1 MHYVDFHNSG
11 NTKPQSGSVYIE
23 PNKPEPTISMKTD
36 RISLFILAVEI
47 VLITALHS
55 AKRNEAEPA
64 PQLVKGKTIQYSPT
78 YSSFSVIGL
87 KR

>member
-1 MHYVDFHNSG
+1 
-11 NTKPQSGSVYIE
+11 
-23 PNKPEPTISMKTD
+23 MKTD

-55 AKRNEAEPA
+55 AKRNEVEP
-64 PQLVKGKTIQYSPT
+64 PSKLVKATTVQYTPT
-78 YSSFSVIGL
+78 YTSFSVIGL

>member
-1 MHYVDFHNSG
+1 
-11 NTKPQSGSVYIE
+11 
-23 PNKPEPTISMKTD
+23 MKTD

-55 AKRNEAEPA
+55 AKNEKAESA
-64 PQLVKGKTIQYSPT
+64 PQLVKSRTTQYTPT
-78 YSSFSVIGL
+78 YTSFSLIGL

>member
-1 MHYVDFHNSG
+1 
-11 NTKPQSGSVYIE
+11 
-23 PNKPEPTISMKTD
+23 MKTD

-55 AKRNEAEPA
+55 AKNEKAEPA
-64 PQLVKGKTIQYSPT
+64 PQLVKSRTTQYTPT
-78 YSSFSVIGL
+78 YTSFSLIGL

>member
-1 MHYVDFHNSG
+1 
-11 NTKPQSGSVYIE
+11 
-23 PNKPEPTISMKTD
+23 MKTD

-55 AKRNEAEPA
+55 AKRNEAGTE
-64 PQLVKGKTIQYSPT
+64 PQLVKTKTIQYTPT
-78 YSSFSVIGL
+78 YSSFSIIGL

>member
-1 MHYVDFHNSG
+1 
-11 NTKPQSGSVYIE
+11 
-23 PNKPEPTISMKTD
+23 MKTD

-55 AKRNEAEPA
+55 AKNDKAEQT
-64 PQLVKGKTIQYSPT
+64 PQLVRSKTNHYSPT
-78 YSSFSVIGL
+78 YSSFSLIGL

>member
-1 MHYVDFHNSG
+1 
-11 NTKPQSGSVYIE
+11 
-23 PNKPEPTISMKTD
+23 MKTD

-55 AKRNEAEPA
+55 VKRSEEETAS
-64 PQLVKGKTIQYSPT
+64 QLVKSKTTQFTPT
-78 YSSFSVIGL
+78 YTSFSLIGL

>member
-1 MHYVDFHNSG
+1 
-11 NTKPQSGSVYIE
+11 
-23 PNKPEPTISMKTD
+23 MKTD

-55 AKRNEAEPA
+55 AKYDKAEQT
-64 PQLVKGKTIQYSPT
+64 PQLVKSKTNHNTPT
-78 YSSFSVIGL
+78 YTSFSLIGL